1 MRPVVELLSYEQ
13 LLQAPDPVAG
23 LSRVMAQLAE
33 QAGCDQMVLRA
44 DGPGAWSL
52 QHPADGPGGPDAF
65 AAVLALP
72 VRLYAVQLGE
82 VTLYWLHDAEGAVA
96 HRQRV
101 MAALPLLA
109 LGLCLTG
116 GLGVVAPGADVAEAG
131 LLATEALSGGA
142 AHELNNLFTAV
153 GFQCEMLRD
162 DPAADLA
169 QVTALERLVAR
180 GSDLA
185 AALLRLSKRP
195 DQGWWCPL
203 DEVVAHGLLYL
214 RLIWYGKHL
223 HVDTAGSMPAVL
235 VPAAPA
241 HAALRWGLR
250 YLATTGPRGLK
261 ASLFGRLDDH
271 GRLVLTLAPQA
282 DREPAEMAPGTG
294 VGEDASL
301 AALRA
306 LLRSVGGDAALTWGE
321 PGPRLSLWLPLRLG
335 GG

>member
-1 MRPVVELLSYEQ
+1 MRPVLELLSYEQ

-23 LSRVMAQLAE
+23 LSRVLAQLAE
-33 QAGCDQMVLRA
+33 QAGCDLVVLRV
-44 DGPGAWSL
+44 DGPGGWSL
-52 QHPADGPGGPDAF
+52 QHPVDWPDGLAAF

-82 VTLYWLHDAEGAVA
+82 VTLYWLHDVEGAVA

-109 LGLCLTG
+109 LGLSLAG
-116 GLGVVAPGADVAEAG
+116 GPGVAPGADVAEAG

-142 AHELNNLFTAV
+142 AHELNNLFTAL

-162 DPAADLA
+162 DPAADPA
-169 QVTALERLVAR
+169 QVSALERLVAR

-185 AALLRLSKRP
+185 AALFRLSKRP
-195 DQGWWCPL
+195 DQGWWVPL
-203 DEVVAHGLLYL
+203 DDVIAHGLLYL
-214 RLIWYGKHL
+214 RLIWSGKHL
-223 HVDTAGSMPAVL
+223 HVDTAGSLPVVL

-241 HAALRWGLR
+241 HSALRWGLR
-250 YLATTGPRGLK
+250 YLATTAPRGLK
-261 ASLFGRLDDH
+261 LSLFGRLDGH

-282 DREPAEMAPGTG
+282 DGEPAELAPGTG
-294 VGEDASL
+294 MGEDASL

-306 LLRSVGGDAALTWGE
+306 LLRSVGGDAALARGE
-321 PGPRLSLWLPLRLG
+321 PGPQLSLWLPWRLG